1 MKEFAKCIG
10 YVWALATFVSLFIIG
25 AYYLPEP
32 WTWVCGVFLLFTPAG
47 VIAYLSG
54 VGHE

>member
-10 YVWALATFVSLFIIG
+10 FVWALAAFISLFIIG

-32 WTWVCGVFLLFTPAG
+32 WTWVCGVFLFVTPAG
-47 VIAYLSG
+47 VFAYWGG
-54 VGHE
+54 VGHD